1 MARVDSD
8 EVKELIS
15 TDETITAQINAA
27 NVLVTEKLGADTTLT
42 TDHLKEIERWVSA
55 HLVACSIERQAV
67 KEKIGATAIEFVGS
81 QFGGGGLGWSLTTY
95 GQQVLVLDTTGI
107 LANAGKRKAR
117 VDTVDAIDMT

>member
-1 MARVDSD
+1 
-8 EVKELIS
+8 
-15 TDETITAQINAA
+15 
-27 NVLVTEKLGADTTLT
+27 LVTEKLGADTTLT

-55 HLVACSIERQAV
+55 HLVACSIERQAG
-67 KEKIGATAIEFVGS
+67 KEKIGTTAVDFVGS
-81 QFGGGGLGWSLTTY
+81 QQGSSGMSWSLTTY